1 MVTKMEKTVIEKQG
15 RVLIPKKIRD
25 RLGLRSGEEIAI
37 EVVDDGIKLKLFKS
51 FDRLSSELK
60 GCVKESKIDLLE
72 LKKIW
77 MM

>member
-1 MVTKMEKTVIEKQG
+1 MEIKMAKVILEKQG
-15 RVLIPKKIRD
+15 RILIPKKIREKM
-25 RLGLRSGEEIAI
+25 GLRGGEGINLQI
-37 EVVDDGIKLKLFKS
+37 EGDKSVLKPLKSVVDFI
-51 FDRLSSELK
+51 SELK